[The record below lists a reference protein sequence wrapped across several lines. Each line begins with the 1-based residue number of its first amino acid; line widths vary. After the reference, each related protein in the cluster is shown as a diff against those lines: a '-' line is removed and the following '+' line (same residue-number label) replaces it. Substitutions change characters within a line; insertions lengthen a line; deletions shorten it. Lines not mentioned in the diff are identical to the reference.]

1 MPPGGEYPLEMQS
14 TELDQDRVKIFAR
27 ELLKLYTGSVL
38 TRLIA
43 LGHDLGLFNVLAQG
57 AATSDELATRA
68 HLQERYVREWLGA
81 MATGGFVTY
90 DVETKSYAL
99 PAEHALLLAG
109 DTGRNMAPFAG
120 LLEALGS
127 HMAELEDCFRVG
139 GGIPYSS
146 FRPAFTQRIDDSWRR
161 IYDDFL
167 LSQFL
172 PLDAELPARLKAGC
186 SAVDIGC
193 GSSHAVNV
201 MAAAYPRSKF
211 IGYDIGEDAIVTAK
225 AEAARLGL
233 SNAIFEVLDVTRL
246 AAQPKQDVIFAFDAI
261 HDQVDP
267 QLVLRR
273 VAGALK
279 PDGIFYAV
287 DFKFAS
293 DVAGNLANPFAP
305 MYYGIG
311 LIHRMT
317 VSLAE
322 GGAGLGTVWGVELA
336 TQMLRDAGFAN
347 IEVRDTPRPQNCTYI
362 CRF

>member
-1 MPPGGEYPLEMQS
+1 MQ
-14 TELDQDRVKIFAR
+14 TAAFDQDRVKVFAGR
-27 ELLKLYTGSVL
+27 LLALYTGGVI

-57 AATSDELATRA
+57 PATSDELATRSG
-68 HLQERYVREWLGA
+68 LEERYVREWLGA
-81 MATGGFVTY
+81 MATGGLATY
-90 DVETKSYAL
+90 DLETTSYSL

-120 LLEALGS
+120 LLEALGN
-127 HMAELEDCFRVG
+127 HMAELQHCFKNG
-139 GGIPYSS
+139 GGVPYSR
-146 FRPAFTQRIDDSWRR
+146 FRPAFTQRMDDSWRR
-161 IYDDFL
+161 IYDDML
-167 LSQFL
+167 VSQFL
-172 PLDAELPARLKAGC
+172 PLEPELPARLKAGC

-193 GSSHAVNV
+193 GTGHAVNV
-201 MAAAYPRSKF
+201 MARTYPRSQF
-211 IGYDIGEDAIVTAK
+211 TGYDIGEDAIESGK

-233 SNAIFEVLDVTRL
+233 SNARFELLDVTKL
-246 AAQPKQDVIFAFDAI
+246 AAEPKQDVIFAFDAI
-261 HDQVDP
+261 HDQVNP
-267 QLVLRR
+267 SLVLRR

-293 DVAGNLANPFAP
+293 DVSGNLDNPFAP
-305 MYYGIG
+305 MYYGIS
-311 LIHRMT
+311 LMHCMT

-336 TQMLRDAGFAN
+336 TQMLHDAGFAN
-347 IEVRDTPRPQNCTYI
+347 VQVRDTPRPQNCVYI